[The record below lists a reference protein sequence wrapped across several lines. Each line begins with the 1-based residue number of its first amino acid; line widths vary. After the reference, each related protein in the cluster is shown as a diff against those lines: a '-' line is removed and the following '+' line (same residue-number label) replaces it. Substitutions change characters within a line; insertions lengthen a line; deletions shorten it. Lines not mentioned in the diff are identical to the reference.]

1 MKILKYYYIWVDGYC
16 IMRKT
21 MEEANEYLKL
31 CLSKGR
37 DAYIENN

>member
-1 MKILKYYYIWVDGYC
+1 MKTLKYYYIWSDGQC
-16 IMRKT
+16 IMRET
-21 MEEANEYLKL
+21 IEGANEYLKL